1 MDNAKSRVVLR
12 LKNVLHNISNDMTS
26 PPGKQELDT
35 QKSLDMDFVLKAQ
48 FQLNLNDDL
57 ILVFVEVT

>member
-1 MDNAKSRVVLR
+1 MEVDNAKSRVALR
-12 LKNVLHNISNDMTS
+12 LKNVLHNISNDLKS
-26 PPGKQELDT
+26 PPRKQE
-35 QKSLDMDFVLKAQ
+35 SLDMEFVLKAW